1 MKRILIAIFLVSL
14 IPVPAASQ
22 IPSPEIQWTAD
33 WQIDQN
39 VAIMELDPDTYQFEL
54 ILEFWINNNRLTPIE
69 VGFDTEFEE
78 VEFEVDDP
86 GQVSVAGNSNE
97 TFELTIMGS
106 GLKDAIFLHNADEF
120 SETITLRLIE
130 LVADQ
135 AVDSSREISQNLEFS
150 HIYDMQVE
158 YEASGLKSQNAFL
171 TIKSGTTQSMGV
183 AVFNYGNTDDA
194 VSKYDV
200 SISKCPQ
207 LTHDFE
213 GASLP
218 MTVSPATASSEGTI
232 FGTIE
237 ISVPS
242 SHPTKECEV
251 KFYVT
256 SEGSQ
261 RSSYATLNID
271 VQSTENKNDNS
282 GDTNQESDDSESSGI
297 EAESTSL
304 PAASAG
310 LSTIVILLSAL
321 IRRKD

>member
-1 MKRILIAIFLVSL
+1 MKRFLIALFLFSL
-14 IPVPAASQ
+14 IPMNATSQ
-22 IPSPEIQWTAD
+22 LPNPEIQWTAD
-33 WQIDQN
+33 WEIDKD
-39 VAIMELDPDTYQFEL
+39 VMIMELDETTYRFEL

-69 VGFDTEFEE
+69 VGLETDFEE

-86 GQVSVAGNSNE
+86 GKVSVEGNSNK
-97 TFELTIMGS
+97 TFQLKIEGS
-106 GLKDAIFLHNADEF
+106 GLDADGILYNADEF
-120 SETITLRLIE
+120 TETITLSLIE

-158 YEASGLKSQNAFL
+158 YEASGLTSRNAFL

-207 LTHDFE
+207 LTYEFD

-218 MTVSPATASSEGTI
+218 MAVSPATLSVEGVI

-237 ISVPS
+237 ITAPS

-256 SEGSQ
+256 SEGSGS
-261 RSSYATLNID
+261 SSYATLTVD
-271 VQSTENKNDNS
+271 VETSENKNDNS
-282 GDTNQESDDSESSGI
+282 GDTNQESDDTDSSGI

-304 PAASAG
+304 PALSAG
-310 LSTIVILLSAL
+310 LSTIAILLSAL
-321 IRRKD
+321 IRRID